1 MDSYP
6 THRSNKKTEYVKDG
20 NNIDYTTEKSGV
32 IPI

>member
-6 THRSNKKTEYVKDG
+6 AHRSNKKTEYVKDR
-20 NNIDYTTEKSGV
+20 NNIDHTTEKSAV